1 MAGDR
6 LTEISVVFYRTAAGA
21 EPVREWLRRLST
33 EDRKTIGTDLATL
46 QVGWPIGMPLC
57 RSLGT
62 RTVGGTQQ
70 ARKQQ
75 DRTPDL
81 FRGRRANWGTARVH
95 QEDPENAT
103 RRDRP
108 GAKADEGDE
117 EMSKLKRNPHWGST
131 LDEFLDEAGI
141 RETAKAEAVTRVV
154 AWQLSKVMK
163 RQGMSKARL
172 AKLMNTSRAQVDRIL
187 KAKGNVTIETLQR
200 AAELVGRQLR
210 LELV

>member
-6 LTEISVVFYRTAAGA
+6 LTEIPVVFYRTATGA

-62 RTVGGTQQ
+62 GLWEVRSKLANNRIARLIFFVAEGRIGVLHGFIKKTQ
-70 ARKQQ
+70 K
-75 DRTPDL
+75 TPPAEIALAQKRID
-81 FRGRRANWGTARVH
+81 
-95 QEDPENAT
+95 D
-103 RRDRP
+103 
-108 GAKADEGDE
+108 K
-117 EMSKLKRNPHWGST
+117 MSKLKKNPHWGST

-141 RETAKAEAVTRVV
+141 RETAKAEAVTRAV
-154 AWQLSKVMK
+154 AWQLSKEMK